1 MAGLNH
7 QACGNLDLESAARCP
22 DRALLSK
29 HSNQNEK
36 PDLGQESDAHDRD
49 RKEHVARRERVHECL
64 ALSCEAP
71 RVNHSGSKMFRFQT
85 QTARDASCAGIGG
98 GLRRSPPPESEAS
111 PAMSAVP
118 LNRGHRQFEPSG
130 PKSAIFGLM
139 RRSKRHLYSITLS
152 ACPGSEGGTARPSAL
167 AVLRLTIGSN
177 FVGACTHLGLPYE
190 SHRLRAPD
198 RKGSTSEVP
207 Q

>member
-1 MAGLNH
+1 MPRIILRSPRSKSFR
-7 QACGNLDLESAARCP
+7 LENVSVPNADGARCERRRHRRRP
-22 DRALLSK
+22 KAKSA
-29 HSNQNEK
+29 Q
-36 PDLGQESDAHDRD
+36 GVIRD
-49 RKEHVARRERVHECL
+49 R
-64 ALSCEAP
+64 
-71 RVNHSGSKMFRFQT
+71 
-85 QTARDASCAGIGG
+85 
-98 GLRRSPPPESEAS
+98 PETVAS

-198 RKGSTSEVP
+198 RQGSTSEV
-207 Q
+207 QQ